1 MSGSEWREAVSE
13 IKIPI
18 DHIITLAANSALARF
33 AWEDRG
39 RAPAGYIKGMAL
51 TYGRVYAKFK
61 AGDAAAL
68 DMAKKATEDKERD
81 ALAWYASI
89 FKAAGMDNSV
99 RGVNTLRHLFV
110 LLTGLGMRESSGR
123 YCEGRDMSARNVT
136 SDTAEAGLFQV
147 SFNAKSASAHMPKIF
162 AAYKADPDGFVDVF
176 KEGVRC
182 TKAGLANYGS
192 GDGKD
197 FQALCKS
204 CPAFAAEFAAVGLR
218 HIRKHWGPIIRKQ
231 AQVRP
236 EADMLFH
243 QVEGLVDVV
252 PHDAPH
258 MA

>member
-1 MSGSEWREAVSE
+1 
-13 IKIPI
+13 
-18 DHIITLAANSALARF
+18 
-33 AWEDRG
+33 
-39 RAPAGYIKGMAL
+39 
-51 TYGRVYAKFK
+51 
-61 AGDAAAL
+61 
-68 DMAKKATEDKERD
+68 
-81 ALAWYASI
+81 
-89 FKAAGMDNSV
+89 
-99 RGVNTLRHLFV
+99 
-110 LLTGLGMRESSGR
+110 
-123 YCEGRDMSARNVT
+123 
-136 SDTAEAGLFQV
+136 
-147 SFNAKSASAHMPKIF
+147 MPKIF

-218 HIRKHWGPIIRKQ
+218 HMRKHWGPIIRKQ